1 MAKVSFEAGSSR
13 GWHYE
18 VSEIN
23 CKGAVLSRDGTTSPN
38 PTQRKVIQPPCG
50 CFYTSL
56 AVVAK
61 PHFPCIG
68 WLASYSRTPDL
79 SRADQL
85 SVASCLSRGSR
96 RAPDSDGASRGP
108 IWPSAN
114 RRSRR
119 TNFHRERPKNSRC
132 FLAPQTEAR
141 PFPYPDT
148 QLRNPHN
155 AARP

>member
-1 MAKVSFEAGSSR
+1 MPRKPRKPRNNRNNRNRQKST
-13 GWHYE
+13 
-18 VSEIN
+18 EIDRN
-23 CKGAVLSRDGTTSPN
+23 QQALL
-38 PTQRKVIQPPCG
+38 
-50 CFYTSL
+50 CFLCFLCCLTGLWSGRS
-56 AVVAK
+56 VVAK

-114 RRSRR
+114 RRLRR

-148 QLRNPHN
+148 QLRDPHN